1 MRRLLL
7 SCLVLVLV
15 PALLGVARSER
26 TSEVKADANAVAA
39 PSAKAASVERLD
51 AHERAAERWAKAHP
65 VKAPLRFDW
74 PAEGSITGVYG
85 NDDGRRHPGIDIGT
99 LRSLKVRA
107 AAAGRVLHTGYA
119 PGYDGYGKVVV
130 VRSGKLQV
138 LYAHLSR
145 VEVRP
150 GELVHRD
157 ERLGTAGCTGYCTGT
172 HLHFEIRRDGHTV
185 DPMRMLAN
193 AS

>member
-1 MRRLLL
+1 MRRALLIG
-7 SCLVLVLV
+7 LVLVLV
-15 PALLGVARSER
+15 PALLGVARAER
-26 TSEVKADANAVAA
+26 PAADTDAVAVAA
-39 PSAKAASVERLD
+39 PSASAAAVEHRSTL
-51 AHERAAERWAKAHP
+51 EREADLWAKAHP
-65 VKAPLRFDW
+65 SRAPLRFDW

-107 AAAGRVLHTGYA
+107 AAPGRVLHAGYT
-119 PGYDGYGKVVV
+119 PGYEGYGKLVV
-130 VRSGKLQV
+130 VRTGKLQV

-145 VEVRP
+145 VRVHP
-150 GELVHRD
+150 GELVRRD

-172 HLHFEIRRDGHTV
+172 HLHFELRRGDRTLN
-185 DPMRMLAN
+185 PMRMLAN